1 MKTLEFRLF
10 DKESNIYVQDYF
22 EFYIGCDGDIY
33 KLEETGGF
41 YLTEELNHVSHL
53 VILEQF
59 TGAKDKNGVN
69 IFEGDFLLND
79 RDGIYIIEWD
89 GVELCWQGTNPKT
102 GDIEYLY
109 ALAEWSKV
117 IGNINQNEELLQ

>member
-1 MKTLEFRLF
+1 MKNLEFRF
-10 DKESNIYVQDYF
+10 WDKQEGY
-22 EFYIGCDGDIY
+22 
-33 KLEETGGF
+33 
-41 YLTEELNHVSHL
+41 YLTEWVRLNGAGTVLGMENENLSDR
-53 VILEQF
+53 IIIEQY

-79 RDGIYIIEWD
+79 RDGIYITEWD
-89 GVELCWQGTNPKT
+89 SLELCWQGTNPKT

-117 IGNINQNEELLQ
+117 IGNIHQNEELLD